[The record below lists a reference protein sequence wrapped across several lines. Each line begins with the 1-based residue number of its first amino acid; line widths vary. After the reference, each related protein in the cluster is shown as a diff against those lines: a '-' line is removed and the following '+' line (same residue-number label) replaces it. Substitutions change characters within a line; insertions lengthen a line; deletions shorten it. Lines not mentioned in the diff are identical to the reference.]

1 MEVIYLILFAWV
13 AFILLIMLGAG
24 IKFIFNI
31 LKNGKGNNS
40 RKR

>member
-31 LKNGKGNNS
+31 LKK
-40 RKR
+40 KK